1 MNHMELEDM
10 GGEDS
15 NMSVEIGPAGKASKK
30 VDEHNMSLFIEEKPK
45 GTKLKKNPRKVSEN

>member
-1 MNHMELEDM
+1 M